1 MTNPRADLS
10 ETYREMSDEELQ
22 ERWIDGHLTE
32 IAMEVARAEFFRR
45 GMQLPEISTREYDDA
60 ASASEETV
68 TFVTVARSLSPWELD
83 ILRARLAGDGIS
95 SFVVDGNINRMNS
108 LWSVAVG
115 GARLLVPQQKA
126 EQAQE
131 IIAYVKSGRLAW
143 RDGDD
148 VG

>member
-22 ERWIDGHLTE
+22 ERWIGGHLTE

-45 GMQLPEISTREYDDA
+45 GMQVPEISTRENDDA

-68 TFVTVARSLSPWELD
+68 TFVTVARSLSPWDLD

-95 SFVVDGNINRMNS
+95 SFVVDDNINRMNS

-115 GARLLVPQQKA
+115 GARLLVPQQQA
-126 EQAQE
+126 EQAKE

>member
-68 TFVTVARSLSPWELD
+68 TFVTVARSLKPLGTGHLARSFGRRWNFLLCSRRQHQSRELAMVGRRWRSKAA
-83 ILRARLAGDGIS
+83 RAA
-95 SFVVDGNINRMNS
+95 
-108 LWSVAVG
+108 AKG
-115 GARLLVPQQKA
+115 GAGPGDYRLREVRTT
-126 EQAQE
+126 
-131 IIAYVKSGRLAW
+131 GLA
-143 RDGDD
+143 RRR
-148 VG
+148 